1 MKGILK
7 FDLDDKFESN
17 RFLRCLK
24 STDAYL
30 VLFDMQNLFRK
41 IEKEIEEKQEN
52 GTYNKQEYIKFK
64 EIFQEFILLLEDRS
78 INLDAEL
85 D

>member
-24 STDAYL
+24 ATDAYL
-30 VLFDMQNLFRK
+30 VLFDLKNLFRK
-41 IEKEIEEKQEN
+41 IEREIEEKQEM
-52 GTYNKQEYIKFK
+52 GTYNKQDYIKVR
-64 EIFQEFILLLEDRS
+64 EISQEFLLALEERS
-78 INLDAEL
+78 INLDSEL
-85 D
+85 E